1 MNAKPNYNDTVK
13 KVDENKVFQDFKKPS
28 QMMVQDYVAIPDK
41 SSWNSNIEYSFHSI
55 NKESMDAPT
64 GLCHLLMHA
73 AFKLQIFGDDAHRK
87 LSTRCKVAA
96 NVVSNLLERNTVFL
110 SDGSVKTRLP
120 SYVCPKNQETFKSA
134 VVELLICTND
144 TNVQHHYIGDGE
156 GKLGSEFH
164 LQL

>member
-73 AFKLQIFGDDAHRK
+73 AFKL
-87 LSTRCKVAA
+87 
-96 NVVSNLLERNTVFL
+96 
-110 SDGSVKTRLP
+110 
-120 SYVCPKNQETFKSA
+120 
-134 VVELLICTND
+134 
-144 TNVQHHYIGDGE
+144 
-156 GKLGSEFH
+156 
-164 LQL
+164 